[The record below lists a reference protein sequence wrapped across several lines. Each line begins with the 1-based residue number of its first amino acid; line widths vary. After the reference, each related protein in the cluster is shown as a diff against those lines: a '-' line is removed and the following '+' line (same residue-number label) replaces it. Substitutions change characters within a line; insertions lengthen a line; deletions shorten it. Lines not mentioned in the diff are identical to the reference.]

1 MTRQPTRQPPTMFAD
16 EGPDLDDIP
25 VEPVTDDDI
34 ENATNLYLNEL
45 LDADKNFD
53 DIRAAGSD
61 RVNKPAVLR
70 SLADKLDKEAKN
82 ATL

>member
-1 MTRQPTRQPPTMFAD
+1 MTRIPTQTTLFAN
-16 EGPDLDDIP
+16 PDLDDIP

-61 RVNKPAVLR
+61 RVNRPAVLR

>member
-1 MTRQPTRQPPTMFAD
+1 MTRIPTQATLFPD
-16 EGPDLDDIP
+16 PDLDDLP
-25 VEPVTDDDI
+25 VEPVTDDDK
-34 ENATNLYLNEL
+34 EDATNLYLNEL